1 MHLTLNIDPWPST
14 EPLPPLYRIRRRFA
28 HGAIADV
35 VSATIAQLE
44 QLGLREQIRPGMRI
58 AVTAGS
64 RGIRD
69 VLPITRTA
77 VAWLRNCGAEPFVV
91 PAMGSHG
98 GATAEGQLA
107 MLASLGLNEASLGCP
122 LLATME
128 VVELGTLAD
137 GTAVYLDRYAA
148 EADGILLI
156 NRVKAHTSFSGPI
169 ESGLAKMLA
178 VGLGKREGAAL
189 VHGEGSR
196 SLREKIVPMARLAIA
211 KSRVLGGLAIVENA
225 REETALLVGLPPA
238 EIGAAGEAALLEQS
252 KAMLARLPFEQL
264 DVLVVEE
271 IGKTISGTGMDTNV
285 IGRRGIR
292 AEAPPPTPQIGV
304 IVALDLAEASHG
316 NAAGVGLADIIT
328 AQLAGKIDFR
338 ATYINM
344 LTAGIVGLTKAALPI
359 TLPDEQS
366 AIATAIKVCGRVD
379 PAAVRLCRIRNTLLL
394 DELQISA
401 ALLPEAEA
409 HGELERV

>member
-1 MHLTLNIDPWPST
+1 MQLHLNIEDWLVAGELPS
-14 EPLPPLYRIRRRFA
+14 LYRMRRRVVQA
-28 HGAIADV
+28 ALADV
-35 VSATIAQLE
+35 AGATIEQLE
-44 QLGLREQIRPGMRI
+44 RLGLRQQIWPGMRI
-58 AVTAGS
+58 ALTAGS

-69 VLPITRTA
+69 VVPIIRAA
-77 VAWLRNCGAEPFVV
+77 VGWLRACGAEPFVV

-98 GATAEGQLA
+98 GATAEGQRA
-107 MLASLGLNEASLGCP
+107 MLASLGLDETSLGCP
-122 LLATME
+122 ILATME
-128 VVELGTLAD
+128 VVALGQLAD
-137 GTAVYLDRYAA
+137 GTQAYMDRHAA
-148 EADGILLI
+148 EADGVLLI

-178 VGLGKREGAAL
+178 VGLGKREGATI
-189 VHGEGSR
+189 VHREGSR
-196 SLREKIVPMARLAIA
+196 SLREKIVPLARLAIERG
-211 KSRVLGGLAIVENA
+211 KVLGGLAILENG
-225 REETALLVGLPPA
+225 REETALIAGLPRG

-252 KAMLARLPFEQL
+252 KAMLARLPFTQL

-292 AEAPPPTPQIGV
+292 AEAPPESPQIAV
-304 IVALDLAEASHG
+304 IVALDLAAASHG

-328 AQLAGKIDFR
+328 ARLAGKIDFK

-366 AIATAIKVCGRVD
+366 AIAINVCGRAD
-379 PAAVRLCRIRNTLLL
+379 PTGVRLCRIRNTLLL
-394 DELQISA
+394 DEIEISA

-409 HGELERV
+409 NGEYERVL